1 MGTHGARGGAEVA
14 SGASNLVGDVLEV
27 AHLAAE
33 GAVDAVAHGG
43 TEGAAQALD
52 RLGEFSHL
60 LRHLTDAL
68 LLVRR
73 ALVLRLHELHEHGLE
88 LVDADGG
95 GTSARQNCLRKRE
108 EETARARVGGAS
120 RRTIPR
126 NKRGC
131 VPVSSRSPSLRC
143 AFPAACG
150 GRGSTL
156 SGEPNRAF
164 PTDARASETERI
176 NIVQLMRNSSY
187 RKSQ

>member
-14 SGASNLVGDVLEV
+14 GGASNLVGDVLEV

-52 RLGEFSHL
+52 RLGELSHL
-60 LRHLTDAL
+60 LRHLADAL

-95 GTSARQNCLRKRE
+95 EPRHVRIVFGSARKKP
-108 EETARARVGGAS
+108 RARGWAE
-120 RRTIPR
+120 RQ
-126 NKRGC
+126 
-131 VPVSSRSPSLRC
+131 
-143 AFPAACG
+143 
-150 GRGSTL
+150 
-156 SGEPNRAF
+156 
-164 PTDARASETERI
+164 DARFP
-176 NIVQLMRNSSY
+176 
-187 RKSQ
+187 